1 MFARN
6 LIHQLRQWKENPR
19 RKPLVL
25 RGARQVGKTTLV
37 KEFGK
42 EFDSFISLN
51 LEKEDSEIFRRFS
64 NVNDVWQY
72 LCLKNHVVQDKSR
85 AILLFID
92 EIQEEPKA
100 VAMLRYFYEDFL
112 LRIWQQQLY
121 LHADS

>member
-72 LCLKNHVVQDKSR
+72 LCLKNQIGRAHV
-85 AILLFID
+85 
-92 EIQEEPKA
+92 
-100 VAMLRYFYEDFL
+100 
-112 LRIWQQQLY
+112 
-121 LHADS
+121 